1 MKKVILLI
9 SVFVLMAGMSA
20 NAQVVDPKKE
30 VKRQGTS
37 RVNSKIEQGVE
48 TGFNKLEEGIGSLF
62 KKKKKKDKGVVLD
75 EKTKGDKVISI
86 YPPDG
91 ATDVNLSLI
100 LKWEPVEGPGF
111 KAVSYEIYLNKIN
124 SDGTYEEG
132 APLGTT
138 FKNEYA
144 CNGLDPNTSYSWKY
158 VGIDSDGKYIPP
170 GNGGTFTT
178 GKGDGAIASAPA
190 ADIQWSRFDF
200 VPGDRVI
207 FEDMPGSMEENG
219 EFPSRWDLKEG
230 NAEILQVNGENV
242 IGFPQGGAIVPYLK
256 EPESDYLPDVFTVE
270 FDAFFRP
277 EYACRY
283 YLYLYDSKNQPTNGN
298 KYFTINVN
306 AIVAEESEGI
316 YPGAETGNYSK
327 TGGWRHISIAFTEGK
342 LKMYMD
348 DTRLINI
355 PRYTEDPSGITIEC
369 EGYARDTPEQIQ
381 YIKNVRIA
389 KGGVKYYDR
398 VMTEGKIVCNGIR
411 FDVNK
416 AILKPESMGPINEI
430 FSLMQKQTDLKFSV
444 EGHTDSDG
452 DEARNQ
458 TLSEQRAKAVMEKL
472 ISMGISADRLSSK
485 GFGESVPVE
494 DNSSPEG
501 KANNR
506 RVEFVTLK
514 Y

>member
-9 SVFVLMAGMSA
+9 SFIVLMAGISV

-37 RVNSKIEQGVE
+37 RANSKIEQGVE
-48 TGFNKLEEGIGSLF
+48 AGFNKLEEGVGSLF
-62 KKKKKKDKGVVLD
+62 KKKKKKDKGGNGD
-75 EKTKGDKVISI
+75 KETKGDGGVNI
-86 YPPDG
+86 YPSDG
-91 ATDVNLSLI
+91 ATDVPLSVI
-100 LKWEPVEGPGF
+100 LKWEPVEGDGF
-111 KAVSYEIYLNKIN
+111 KAVSYELYLNIIN
-124 SDGTYEEG
+124 PDGTYQEG

-144 CNGLDPNTSYSWKY
+144 CTGLDPNTSYAWKY
-158 VGIDSDGKYIPP
+158 VGIDSDGRYIPP

-178 GKGDGAIASAPA
+178 GNGDGGTASAPA
-190 ADIQWSRFDF
+190 VDIKWSRFDF
-200 VPGDRVI
+200 VPGDEVI
-207 FEDMPGSMEENG
+207 FEDLPDNMEENG

-242 IGFPQGGAIVPYLK
+242 IGFPHGGAIVPYMK
-256 EPESDYLPDVFTVE
+256 ESESDYLPDVFTVE
-270 FDAFFRP
+270 FDAYFRP

-283 YLYLYDSKNQPTNGN
+283 YIFFYDNKNQSSNGN
-298 KYFTINVN
+298 QYFTINVN
-306 AIVAEESEGI
+306 AIVADESEGI

-327 TGGWRHISIAFTEGK
+327 NGGWRHISIAFTEGK

-355 PRYTEDPSGITIEC
+355 PRYSADPSGITIEC

-389 KGGVKYYDR
+389 KGGVKFYDR
-398 VMTEGKIVCNGIR
+398 VMTDGKIVCNGIR

-416 AILKPESMGPINEI
+416 ATLKPESMGPINEI
-430 FSLMQKQTDLKFSV
+430 LSLMQKQPDLKFSV

-458 TLSEQRAKAVMEKL
+458 ILSEQRAKAVMEKL

-485 GFGESVPVE
+485 GFGESVPVD

-506 RVEFVTLK
+506 RVEFVSF
-514 Y
+514 